1 MAFTNIGSVSVLA
14 GSIDVTRVISFRQYP
29 RNLLYICTLSC
40 FSLQNGWTL
49 SRIITLIIINN
60 KTNVLFFCL
69 FYELD
74 IWNEY
79 FITNITIYQPDG
91 SETPGLF
98 LLPPPLLKK
107 KKKKKNSAGNFITLL
122 ASHWFWGIWVR
133 QWLCTEELN
142 WNDSIIKN
150 YVSSCCNRPSKPE
163 LFVPQLD
170 ATKCVK
176 DIFDPQLWSSAPA
189 QRCQPRS
196 IG

>member
-1 MAFTNIGSVSVLA
+1 MAFTYIGSVGVLA
-14 GSIDVTRVISFRQYP
+14 GSIDVTRVISFRQYL
-29 RNLLYICTLSC
+29 RNHLYICTLSC
-40 FSLQNGWTL
+40 LSLQNGWTL
-49 SRIITLIIINN
+49 SRIIILIIINN

-98 LLPPPLLKK
+98 LLPPPPPLL
-107 KKKKKNSAGNFITLL
+107 KKKKNSAGNFITLL
-122 ASHWFWGIWVR
+122 ASPWFWGIWVI

-150 YVSSCCNRPSKPE
+150 YVSSYFNRPSKPE

-176 DIFDPQLWSSAPA
+176 DIFDPQLWFSAPA
-189 QRCQPRS
+189 QRYPPRS